1 MICQQNNR
9 FQEQISRTD
18 FENEKLALELFLK
31 GFSHNS
37 WAAENI
43 FICVTAKTHISTFW
57 APSFLI
63 KPPAELKHETRKKL
77 TRKSAQKILIFLL
90 TTI

>member
-31 GFSHNS
+31 TFSHDS
-37 WAAENI
+37 WTAENI
-43 FICVTAKTHISTFW
+43 FICVTTKTHI
-57 APSFLI
+57 
-63 KPPAELKHETRKKL
+63 
-77 TRKSAQKILIFLL
+77 
-90 TTI
+90 